1 MHFFLQFPQFLDP
14 FFRLL
19 MLLAM
24 CWFRFQIVPRA
35 ATILGRFEVKSETKW
50 GLDGFNVYD
59 KKAIFLLMALGS
71 ITLLYPTGS
80 VLNGSVERFASRD
93 RTCHVTY
100 DSIADTGEFWITVLI
115 MHFISLLTLTVGYMG
130 LLLRRNMQ

>member
-1 MHFFLQFPQFLDP
+1 MFWFFLHNAFFPAIPSVSGP
-14 FFRLL
+14 FFQTVDVACH
-19 MLLAM
+19 M
-24 CWFRFQIVPRA
+24 
-35 ATILGRFEVKSETKW
+35 LGRFEVKSETKW

-59 KKAIFLLMALGS
+59 KKAIFLLMALSS

-80 VLNGSVERFASRD
+80 VLNGSVECFAGRD

-100 DSIADTGEFWITVLI
+100 DSIADTGEFWVTVLI
-115 MHFISLLTLTVGYMG
+115 MYFISLLTFTVGYMG